1 MHPESPCTPHFD
13 AQYNPPPA
21 NVFLPARELIFMMSP
36 PPCRI
41 IDGITAR
48 ETRKTLFRFVPRTR
62 SQSSSLFS
70 CAGPKSPMPALLTRI
85 PTGPSFAS
93 VAETSFPTS
102 SARVTS
108 AVCQMTLL
116 VSPRNSSAV
125 ACSLSMSRPQ
135 MATPAPSSASFIAIA
150 RPMPRLPPV
159 TSAILFVRGPPI
171 SFASFVLL
179 MPTITILLSSG
190 RPFSCKTHLNIQ
202 PQGPLCVPYENAP
215 GGLDNI
221 KYLGP
226 CRVTP
231 CRFTCAFPIIP
242 KFYETALYPA
252 TALQVYQTYEQAW
265 SLSEENG
272 MNRTRRMAGLAIIAA
287 LCLAISGASSALA
300 QAPAGQD
307 AGAGKQQYTMAEYNA
322 YQAAAAERNPAQQ
335 IKLLDDFVAKYPNSA
350 LLIYIYPL
358 YYNAY
363 SQLKNWPKVTEY
375 ADKLL
380 ALGEKSEAPIR
391 YQAYYARAFAYSNL
405 PPTSQDVKDQAPKA
419 CEAAKAGLKTLGE
432 LKKPDNMSEDDFNK
446 QKQQPAILFSYTLAQ
461 CSMIQK
467 DYQTAIDSYKA
478 VLEKNPDDAITSYKI
493 GQAYMAMNP
502 PQQMDAFWY
511 FAKAASAKN
520 ANQTQATQVKSYLR
534 KLIANYQGGNVCDN
548 LVDAEL
554 NELLQL
560 ASTSAERPA
569 SYKLIS
575 TADLDAAR
583 KDMTIASVIADLKAG
598 GDKAKITWLAACGLE
613 FPDVPGK
620 LIGVTPG
627 SDAVQ
632 LKVAF
637 VTSDAEFDA
646 KTTPDMD
653 VKVVGQPEAA
663 KLEKDNPVRFTG
675 TLAAYDPDPAFMLH
689 WDKAKVNAED
699 IPKEKEKK
707 SPTKKRPVTKKP
719 GRG

>member
-1 MHPESPCTPHFD
+1 
-13 AQYNPPPA
+13 
-21 NVFLPARELIFMMSP
+21 
-36 PPCRI
+36 
-41 IDGITAR
+41 
-48 ETRKTLFRFVPRTR
+48 
-62 SQSSSLFS
+62 
-70 CAGPKSPMPALLTRI
+70 
-85 PTGPSFAS
+85 
-93 VAETSFPTS
+93 
-102 SARVTS
+102 
-108 AVCQMTLL
+108 
-116 VSPRNSSAV
+116 
-125 ACSLSMSRPQ
+125 
-135 MATPAPSSASFIAIA
+135 
-150 RPMPRLPPV
+150 
-159 TSAILFVRGPPI
+159 
-171 SFASFVLL
+171 
-179 MPTITILLSSG
+179 
-190 RPFSCKTHLNIQ
+190 
-202 PQGPLCVPYENAP
+202 
-215 GGLDNI
+215 
-221 KYLGP
+221 
-226 CRVTP
+226 
-231 CRFTCAFPIIP
+231 
-242 KFYETALYPA
+242 
-252 TALQVYQTYEQAW
+252 
-265 SLSEENG
+265 
-272 MNRTRRMAGLAIIAA
+272 MNRTCKMARLAVIAA
-287 LCLAISGASSALA
+287 LCLAISGASNALG

-307 AGAGKQQYTMAEYNA
+307 AGAAKQQYTMAEYNA

-335 IKLLDDFVAKYPNSA
+335 IKLLDDFVSKYPNSA

-380 ALGEKSEAPIR
+380 ALGEKAEAPIR

-432 LKKPDNMSEDDFNK
+432 LKKPDTMSEDDFNK

-511 FAKAASAKN
+511 FAKAVSAKN
-520 ANQTQATQVKSYLR
+520 ANQTQSTQVKTYLR

-548 LVDAEL
+548 LTDAEL
-554 NELLQL
+554 SELLQL
-560 ASTSAERPA
+560 AGSSAERPA
-569 SYKLIS
+569 SYKLPS
-575 TADLDAAR
+575 SADLDAAR
-583 KDMTIASVIADLKAG
+583 KDMTIASVIADLRAG
-598 GDKAKITWLAACGLE
+598 GDKAKITWLASCGLE

-620 LIGVTPG
+620 LIEVIPG
-627 SDAVQ
+627 ADAVQ

-653 VKVVGQPEAA
+653 VKVVGQPDAA

>member
-1 MHPESPCTPHFD
+1 
-13 AQYNPPPA
+13 
-21 NVFLPARELIFMMSP
+21 
-36 PPCRI
+36 
-41 IDGITAR
+41 
-48 ETRKTLFRFVPRTR
+48 
-62 SQSSSLFS
+62 
-70 CAGPKSPMPALLTRI
+70 
-85 PTGPSFAS
+85 
-93 VAETSFPTS
+93 
-102 SARVTS
+102 
-108 AVCQMTLL
+108 
-116 VSPRNSSAV
+116 
-125 ACSLSMSRPQ
+125 
-135 MATPAPSSASFIAIA
+135 
-150 RPMPRLPPV
+150 
-159 TSAILFVRGPPI
+159 
-171 SFASFVLL
+171 
-179 MPTITILLSSG
+179 
-190 RPFSCKTHLNIQ
+190 
-202 PQGPLCVPYENAP
+202 
-215 GGLDNI
+215 
-221 KYLGP
+221 
-226 CRVTP
+226 
-231 CRFTCAFPIIP
+231 
-242 KFYETALYPA
+242 
-252 TALQVYQTYEQAW
+252 
-265 SLSEENG
+265 
-272 MNRTRRMAGLAIIAA
+272 MNRTRRVAGLAIIAA
-287 LCLAISGASSALA
+287 LCLAISGASMARA

-307 AGAGKQQYTMAEYNA
+307 AGAGQQKYTMAEYNS
-322 YQAAAAERNPAQQ
+322 YQACAAEKNPQAQV
-335 IKLLDDFVAKYPNSA
+335 KCLDDFVAKYPNSA
-350 LLIYIYPL
+350 LLVYIYPL

-363 SQLKNWPKVTEY
+363 SQLKNWPKVIEN
-375 ADKLL
+375 ADKLI
-380 ALGEKSEAPIR
+380 AMGDKVEPPIR
-391 YQAYYARAFAYSNL
+391 YQAYYARAFAYSNMGTG
-405 PPTSQDVKDQAPKA
+405 PEVQAQAPKA

-432 LKKPDNMSEDDFNK
+432 LKKPDTMSEEDFTK
-446 QKQQPAILFSYTLAQ
+446 QKQQPAILFNYTLAQ

-520 ANQTQATQVKSYLR
+520 ANQTQATQVKTYLR

-548 LVDAEL
+548 LIDAEL

-598 GDKAKITWLAACGLE
+598 GDKAKVTWLAACGLE

-620 LIGVTPG
+620 LIEVTPG

-653 VKVVGQPEAA
+653 VKVVGQPEAS

-675 TLAAYDPDPAFMLH
+675 TLVAYDPEPNFMLH

-707 SPTKKRPVTKKP
+707 GTPKKRPVTKKP